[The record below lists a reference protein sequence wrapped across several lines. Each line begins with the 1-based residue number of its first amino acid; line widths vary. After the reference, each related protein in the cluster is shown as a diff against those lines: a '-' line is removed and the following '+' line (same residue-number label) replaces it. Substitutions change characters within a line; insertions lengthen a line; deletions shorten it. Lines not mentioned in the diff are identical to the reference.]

1 MQYHD
6 HDIQRALAAERVDE
20 LRRDARRSRHQER
33 LPHLMGRVL
42 ALVVAPLARIPR
54 VDLRRRRRLH
64 T

>member
-20 LRRDARRSRHQER
+20 LRRDARRSRHQGR
-33 LPHLMGRVL
+33 LRHVTAHVL
-42 ALVVAPLARIPR
+42 ALVVAPLAQTPH
-54 VDLRRRRRLH
+54 VELRRRRRLH